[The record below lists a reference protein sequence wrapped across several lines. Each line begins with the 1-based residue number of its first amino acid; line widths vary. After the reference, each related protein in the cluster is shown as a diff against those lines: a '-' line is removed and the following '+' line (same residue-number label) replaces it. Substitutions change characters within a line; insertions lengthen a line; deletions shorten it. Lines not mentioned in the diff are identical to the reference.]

1 MANCPNCGQATE
13 RTQDWACQWCGYPLV
28 SGSFRQMSKTYQEAK
43 AERLQK
49 LAVVEVIETD
59 IQEGTDVA
67 EATEVAAD
75 VSESTAEPEA
85 PEPDIVDEAKKAVEV
100 EPEIKS
106 EPVPEPEPAAEAEL
120 TSEGEPVVEDSGEA
134 GETGESIPEIDAT
147 QSPGI
152 ILITIEELNEAC
164 HADSEAA
171 EARFAGSILQITAEV
186 GRIPPV
192 ESSEKP
198 CLILISSEKP
208 TAMNILCVF
217 DKQHEAAINNLLEGQ
232 LVTVQGRY
240 DGCVMN
246 ILVND
251 CVLID

>member
-1 MANCPNCGQATE
+1 MANCPNCDRSTE

-28 SGSFRQMSKTYQEAK
+28 SGSFRQMPKTYQEVK
-43 AERLQK
+43 AERLQS
-49 LAVVEVIETD
+49 LATVEVVE
-59 IQEGTDVA
+59 TDVQ
-67 EATEVAAD
+67 ETIDITETREVAAD
-75 VSESTAEPEA
+75 VSETTAESATPEA
-85 PEPDIVDEAKKAVEV
+85 EIADETEQAIGAGLEL
-100 EPEIKS
+100 
-106 EPVPEPEPAAEAEL
+106 EPEPSPEREPTAEVES
-120 TSEGEPVVEDSGEA
+120 TSEGEPLAEDSAEA
-134 GETGESIPEIDAT
+134 GETGEPVAEADT
-147 QSPGI
+147 PQPPGI
-152 ILITIEELNEAC
+152 VFITVEELNEVC
-164 HADSEAA
+164 KVDSEAA
-171 EARFAGSILQITAEV
+171 EVRFAGSILQITAEV

-217 DKQHEAAINNLLEGQ
+217 DKQQEAAINKLAEGQ

>member
-1 MANCPNCGQATE
+1 MANCPNCGQSTE

-28 SGSFRQMSKTYQEAK
+28 SGSFRQIPKTYQEAK
-43 AERLQK
+43 AERLQN
-49 LAVVEVIETD
+49 LATVEVVE
-59 IQEGTDVA
+59 TDVQ
-67 EATEVAAD
+67 EAADITEAPEVTPD
-75 VSESTAEPEA
+75 VSEATAESAIPEA
-85 PEPDIVDEAKKAVEV
+85 EIADEAEQTVGAG
-100 EPEIKS
+100 PEL
-106 EPVPEPEPAAEAEL
+106 EPEPSPEREPKTEVES
-120 TSEGEPVVEDSGEA
+120 TSEGEPVAEDSAEA
-134 GETGESIPEIDAT
+134 DETGESVAEAETT

-152 ILITIEELNEAC
+152 ILVTVEELNEVC
-164 HADSEAA
+164 KVDSEAA

-186 GRIPPV
+186 GRILPV

-208 TAMNILCVF
+208 TAMNILCIF
-217 DKQHEAAINNLLEGQ
+217 GKQHEAAINKLSEGQ

-251 CVLID
+251 CALID

>member
-43 AERLQK
+43 AERLQE
-49 LAVVEVIETD
+49 LAAVEVVEAD
-59 IQEGTDVA
+59 IQEETDVA
-67 EATEVAAD
+67 ETTVVIANVPE
-75 VSESTAEPEA
+75 ETAEPEA
-85 PEPDIVDEAKKAVEV
+85 PEAEIVEEAEQAVEV
-100 EPEIKS
+100 EPEIKP
-106 EPVPEPEPAAEAEL
+106 EPVPEPTAEVES
-120 TSEGEPVVEDSGEA
+120 TSEGESVAEDSVEA
-134 GETGESIPEIDAT
+134 DETGEPVTEAET
-147 QSPGI
+147 LQSPGI
-152 ILITIEELNEAC
+152 IFMTIEELNEAC
-164 HADSEAA
+164 QADSEAA
-171 EARFAGSILQITAEV
+171 EARFVGSILQITAEV
-186 GRIPPV
+186 GRIPQV
-192 ESSEKP
+192 ESSENP

-217 DKQHEAAINNLLEGQ
+217 DKQYEAAINKLTEGQ

>member
-49 LAVVEVIETD
+49 LAAVEVVETD
-59 IQEGTDVA
+59 IQEGSDVA
-67 EATEVAAD
+67 EATEAAAD
-75 VSESTAEPEA
+75 VSEATAESET
-85 PEPDIVDEAKKAVEV
+85 PEPEIVDEAKKAVEV

-106 EPVPEPEPAAEAEL
+106 EPAPEPEPAAEAES
-120 TSEGEPVVEDSGEA
+120 TSESEPVTEDSGEA
-134 GETGESIPEIDAT
+134 GETGEPITETEAA

-152 ILITIEELNEAC
+152 IFITIEELNEVC
-164 HADSEAA
+164 KADSEAA

-217 DKQHEAAINNLLEGQ
+217 DKQHEAAINKLSEGQ

>member
-1 MANCPNCGQATE
+1 MAKCPNCGQSTE

-43 AERLQK
+43 AERLRDMT
-49 LAVVEVIETD
+49 AIEVVETD
-59 IQEGTDVA
+59 IQER
-67 EATEVAAD
+67 AD
-75 VSESTAEPEA
+75 VSEATEISADVSEETAEPEA
-85 PEPDIVDEAKKAVEV
+85 SEATIVDEAEQVVEV
-100 EPEIKS
+100 EPEIK
-106 EPVPEPEPAAEAEL
+106 PEPPSETEPTAEVES
-120 TSEGEPVVEDSGEA
+120 TSEGESTGEDSGEA
-134 GETGESIPEIDAT
+134 DETVEPVAEAETT

-152 ILITIEELNEAC
+152 IPITIEELNEAC
-164 HADSEAA
+164 EADSEAA
-171 EARFAGSILQITAEV
+171 EARFTGNILQITAEV

-192 ESSEKP
+192 ESSENP

-208 TAMNILCVF
+208 TAMNVLCIF
-217 DKQHEAAINNLLEGQ
+217 DKQHETVIKNLSEGQ

-251 CVLID
+251 CILID

>member
-43 AERLQK
+43 AERLQN
-49 LAVVEVIETD
+49 LSVVEVVEA
-59 IQEGTDVA
+59 DVA
-67 EATEVAAD
+67 EAQEVSAD
-75 VSESTAEPEA
+75 VSEATAESEVPEA
-85 PEPDIVDEAKKAVEV
+85 EQAVEI
-100 EPEIKS
+100 EPELK
-106 EPVPEPEPAAEAEL
+106 PEPAPETEPVAEAES
-120 TSEGEPVVEDSGEA
+120 TSEGEPVAEDSGEA
-134 GETGESIPEIDAT
+134 DETGESVAEPETT

-152 ILITIEELNEAC
+152 ITITIAELNEAC
-164 HADSEAA
+164 EADSEAA

-186 GRIPPV
+186 GRIPMV
-192 ESSEKP
+192 ESSENP
-198 CLILISSEKP
+198 CIILTSSEKP
-208 TAMNILCVF
+208 TAMNVLCIF
-217 DKQHEAAINNLLEGQ
+217 DKQHGATINKLSEGQ

-251 CVLID
+251 CILVD